1 MSSLYESAVRQFNKA
16 AKIMELPDDYK
27 EVLTK
32 PKRELTVNF
41 PVKMDNGKI
50 QVFTGHRVQH
60 NIARGP
66 AKGGVRYSLDV
77 NLDEVKALAFWMTW
91 KCAVADIPYGGGK
104 GGVCVDPKKLSE
116 GELERLS
123 RRYFSEI
130 QVIVG
135 DEKDIPAP
143 DMGTDGRVMAWYMD
157 TYSMNIGQ
165 PDLAVVTGKPL
176 EIGGSQGRTEA
187 TGRGVMISVGEAVE
201 YLRSK
206 GKITKKNNELTIA
219 VQGFGNVGSYAAILI
234 AEELGLKVV
243 GISDASTG
251 LYKEDGFTGKE
262 MREMMEKI
270 LARRV
275 LLDAVNPGYK
285 KITNEDLLTL
295 DVDILCPCALQEVI
309 TERNAA
315 SVKAKLIV
323 EGANGPITP
332 DGDEILLSK
341 GIFIVPDFLANS
353 GGVTVSY
360 FEWVQGMQW
369 HFWGIDEVRKAL
381 KQKMTSAFADTIKQM
396 EKYDTDMRTAAYIV
410 AVSRVYNQ
418 SLSFINLWQA

>member
-410 AVSRVYNQ
+410 AVSRVYNTTK
-418 SLSFINLWQA
+418 LRGIYP

>member
-206 GKITKKNNELTIA
+206 GKITKKNNELTVA

-410 AVSRVYNQ
+410 AVSRVYNTTK
-418 SLSFINLWQA
+418 LRGIYP

>member
-243 GISDASTG
+243 GISDASTDH
-251 LYKEDGFTGKE
+251 YK
-262 MREMMEKI
+262 
-270 LARRV
+270 
-275 LLDAVNPGYK
+275 
-285 KITNEDLLTL
+285 
-295 DVDILCPCALQEVI
+295 
-309 TERNAA
+309 
-315 SVKAKLIV
+315 
-323 EGANGPITP
+323 
-332 DGDEILLSK
+332 
-341 GIFIVPDFLANS
+341 
-353 GGVTVSY
+353 
-360 FEWVQGMQW
+360 
-369 HFWGIDEVRKAL
+369 
-381 KQKMTSAFADTIKQM
+381 
-396 EKYDTDMRTAAYIV
+396 
-410 AVSRVYNQ
+410 
-418 SLSFINLWQA
+418 